1 MRLFRLEPLAE
12 QYDDPAQ
19 QQDAATLG
27 MWVFLITELMLFGGL
42 LAGYAVYRY
51 LHPEIFAEGSRQ
63 LSIAHGT
70 LNTAVLLLSSFT
82 MALALHAAQAGRR
95 GRVVL
100 LLLST
105 MALGSVFLCI
115 KGLEWHE
122 LYRSH
127 LMPAARFAPR
137 PSGPRLELFFLL
149 YFLLT
154 GLHALHLLIAI
165 GLVGLLA
172 LLTLAGRLSA
182 RYYTPVLVVG
192 LYWHFV
198 DVVWIFL
205 YPLLYLV
212 QRYG

>member
-1 MRLFRLEPLAE
+1 MSLFKLEPLAE
-12 QYDDPAQ
+12 QFDHPEQ
-19 QQDAATLG
+19 QQQAATLG
-27 MWVFLITELMLFGGL
+27 MWVFLVTELLLFGGL
-42 LAGYAVYRY
+42 LSGYTIYRY
-51 LHPEIFAEGSRQ
+51 LQPEVFAEGSRH
-63 LSIAHGT
+63 LSITHGT

-82 MALALHAAQAGRR
+82 MALALHAAQTGERARLF
-95 GRVVL
+95 L
-100 LLLST
+100 LLIGT
-105 MALGSVFLCI
+105 MTLGATFLFI

-122 LYRSH
+122 LYKNH
-127 LMPAARFAPR
+127 LMPAAGFSPR
-137 PSGPRLELFFLL
+137 SAGCRLEMFFLL

-154 GLHALHLLIAI
+154 GLHALHLLIAV

-172 LLTLAGRLSA
+172 LLALAGRFSA

-212 QRYG
+212 QRYR